1 MSFNLN
7 ISADCSPDKII
18 TALTELYK
26 TSPWYAV
33 TVLIFAGLILY
44 MLGFWVKEIVLSI
57 KFSNNE
63 SKLYKKYKR
72 SHKK

>member
-1 MSFNLN
+1 MNFNLN

-18 TALTELYK
+18 GALTELYK
-26 TSPWYAV
+26 TSPWFAV
-33 TVLIFAGLILY
+33 TVLVFAALILC

-63 SKLYKKYKR
+63 SKLYKKHKR
-72 SHKK
+72 SHEK